1 MLRDGKTTISQLSS
15 KFKVSKSVLYK
26 IRNQRKYS
34 EDYQGWLFEETS
46 KYITQEKLDMLIEGI
61 IENTLTPINIKDIQS
76 QLLKFHSIEI
86 TTHKIA
92 KILKE
97 NLRCSFK

>member
-1 MLRDGKTTISQLSS
+1 MLRDGKTTISELSS
-15 KFKVSKSVLYK
+15 KLKVRKSVLYK

-34 EDYQGWLFEETS
+34 EDDQGRLLEETS
-46 KYITQEKLDMLIEGI
+46 KYITQEKLDMLIKGI

-92 KILKE
+92 KSLKE

>member
-1 MLRDGKTTISQLSS
+1 MYYTKLE
-15 KFKVSKSVLYK
+15 
-26 IRNQRKYS
+26 NQRKYS
-34 EDYQGWLFEETS
+34 EDDQGRLLEETS

-76 QLLKFHSIEI
+76 QLLKFNSIEI

-92 KILKE
+92 KSLKE